1 MTDLWSCRRTTSRQ
15 TSRFSDAPELQS
27 FGEKCG
33 YAEKVP
39 SFFKECLTENLIAKR
54 QSSLTRAISIPPY
67 SGAQDHH
74 EGKFSMPTFTLSGFQ
89 ISRDTNDDV
98 VAINAVSLALVTP
111 ADQTTFSYIIET
123 PATSEDLP
131 IVDIDAA
138 TASVRVSG
146 AGIPGGDASLPNDD
160 ITSLGTITTS
170 TGSHDVLSIEVR
182 DEDGSSEELIFLI
195 GGDPLALP
203 TTVGGFEALE
213 ATITGLSA
221 ASGALA
227 PGAVIDFGTLS
238 DVAVAPDPASVI
250 VGSDDNDD
258 LVGTAGDDY
267 IGTGNATPNGDTVT
281 GSTGND
287 TIDMA
292 GNDGENGFIS
302 LDYRNMAGPLTVDI
316 DGAADTGSVV
326 KGADGTDTLVGVA
339 QPLAAGWTNGGL
351 AIVGTAAGDTF
362 NLAPGDEQWMS
373 VRGGDGIDSY
383 NINGSGLVRMDFRD
397 ATQGIDVNLAT
408 GAIADDGFGNAETIS
423 GATPVFE
430 IYGSDGDDTVVMSDA
445 GDSYRYFGGANTNT
459 GGTDFERVRYDVGQV
474 QRIEAD
480 LSAGQ
485 VNVIADGGTFTD
497 TVSSIE
503 NLRGSGGGD
512 LMIAD
517 GSGVR
522 LEGRAGDD
530 TLVGGLGNDS
540 AVLGSGSNTY
550 VYRGGF
556 DQVSDFDPLTDTLF
570 IDLPGLTQKD
580 VDDAF
585 AAPIPFTDP
594 FGDFFFLVDFGS
606 PSGNLALRGLS
617 EAQIQA
623 IPAQLGDAGVSQ
635 IGNTIGTDGDDELF
649 GTPGDDLITTG
660 DATPNGDFVVG
671 SAGDDTI
678 DMSGMNQS
686 SAFMTMSYQDLGSSI
701 TVDIDG
707 AANTATVDKGALG
720 FDTLVDIENPLIAGF
735 DLGGLGVI
743 GTAQADTFN
752 LAPGTDQWMQ
762 VRGGDGVDTFNIG
775 GDGFV
780 RLDFASTGATV
791 GAQVNL
797 ATGAIANDGFGNG
810 ETVTPGAVWEVRGTD
825 LTDDITGSASNE
837 SFILRGG
844 DDTLDGGG
852 GFARLRYDRSGVG
865 PIIADLGA
873 GTVTGTWDGNG
884 FTHSVSGIAHLRG
897 SNNDDSLAG
906 DTNDNQL
913 EGRGGTDTFI
923 HVGGDDTISD
933 FDAGSE
939 TLIVRVAV
947 LDQTQV
953 DAAIDGASDTADG
966 ALVSF
971 GAGSVLFSGRTA
983 ADLAGAD
990 VQFVDPGSVNLVP
1003 GTDNDDFLE
1012 GTPGDDLI
1020 TTGDA
1025 TPNGDVVV
1033 GSAGD
1038 DTIDMTGMNPNT
1050 AFMGLRYGDLGS
1062 GIDVTING
1070 ATNTGTVDKGALG
1083 TDTLLGVENPMF
1095 AGWTVGGLGLDGTGF
1110 DDTFNVTLDDLQW
1123 MSIRP
1128 GDGVDTFDINASV
1141 GQRLDPN
1148 DDVGALRLDMRF
1160 GDGIDVNLATGEIA
1174 DDGYGN
1180 AEQINGNAPIWEVWG
1195 SGGDDTFVGSDNAE
1209 SYRYSGGNN
1218 DLEGGLGFDRLRY
1231 DSFGVTSVTIDVS
1244 AGTATGTLN
1253 GGGTFTDTSSGFERL
1268 RGSGGNDQITGE
1280 AAVDN
1285 RYEGQGG
1292 TDTFTHLGGND
1303 TISDFDAANETL
1315 IVRVAGLDQ
1324 ATVDTA
1330 IANATDTPGGAQV
1343 SFGFGTVLFSGVA
1356 AADLA
1361 GADVQF
1367 SAPGGANLVP
1377 GTDGNDNLN
1386 GTNGDDLITTGDN
1399 AGGDTGFDFVAGSF
1413 GDDTID
1419 MSGITDGYVGIGY
1432 GGFDRI
1438 DVVIDG
1444 GANTGTIAKVVGGA
1458 AAGTDTLVEVDN
1470 PLFSGWTIGGLSIR
1484 GTGGDDTFDVT
1495 PEGEQWMSLRGGA
1508 GIDSFSINGTGLVRI
1523 DFRDAT
1529 QGIDIDLGNAI
1540 GQIVNDGFG
1549 NTETIA
1555 GTRSVWDIQGSG
1567 FDDTVTGSIADESY
1581 TAFGGNNTLDGGGGF
1596 DRVRYDRDTIA
1607 SVTIDAAAGTATGT
1621 LSAGGT
1627 FSDTIAGFEHLRGSE
1642 GNDQI
1647 IGEALVDNLYEG
1659 QQGTDTFVHLGGD
1672 DTIADFDPLTETLI
1686 VRVAGLDQAAVDA
1699 AVANAANVPAS
1710 SIVSPN
1716 IFTEI
1721 QGGALVDFG
1730 GGNAVTFV
1738 NLTAANLAAADVQ
1751 FVDPDAAKDRKST

>member
-111 ADQTTFSYIIET
+111 ADQTTFSYTIET
-123 PATSEDLP
+123 PSTAEDLP

-146 AGIPGGDASLPNDD
+146 TGIPGGDASLPNDD

-339 QPLAAGWTNGGL
+339 QPLSAGWTNGGL
-351 AIVGTAAGDTF
+351 AIIGTAAGDTF
-362 NLAPGDEQWMS
+362 NVTPEGQQWMS
-373 VRGGDGIDSY
+373 VRGGDGADSY
-383 NINGSGLVRMDFRD
+383 NINGTGLVRLDFRD
-397 ATQGIDVNLAT
+397 GSGVDVNLAT
-408 GAIADDGFGNAETIS
+408 GAIADDGFGNADTITGTNS
-423 GATPVFE
+423 VWE
-430 IYGSDGDDTVVMSDA
+430 VYGSSGNDTVVMSDA
-445 GDSYRYFGGANTNT
+445 GHSYRYSGGANTIT
-459 GGTDFERVRYDVGQV
+459 GGAADDRLRYDVGQV
-474 QRIEAD
+474 QGIEAD
-480 LSAGQ
+480 LGAGE
-485 VNVIADGGTFTD
+485 VNVFTSVGNFTD
-497 TVSSIE
+497 TVTSID
-503 NLRGSGGGD
+503 NLRGSSGGD

-517 GSGVR
+517 DSGVR
-522 LEGRAGDD
+522 LDGRDGDD
-530 TLVGGLGNDS
+530 TFVGGLGNDTFN
-540 AVLGSGSNTY
+540 GGTGSNTF
-550 VYRGGF
+550 VFRGGF
-556 DQVSDFDPLTDTLF
+556 DFIGDFKIGTDSLF
-570 IDLPGLTQKD
+570 IDVPGLTQAD
-580 VDDAF
+580 VDTAM
-585 AAPIPFTDP
+585 ANPIPND
-594 FGDFFFLVDFGS
+594 GRFLVEFS
-606 PSGNLALRGLS
+606 PGNNVTFQGLDSAQISTITATLGDGGLS
-617 EAQIQA
+617 GGANLVE
-623 IPAQLGDAGVSQ
+623 
-635 IGNTIGTDGDDELF
+635 GTDGDDNLVGTADDDLITTGDNPGGDNVIGSAGNDTIDFTGITADPGGFVSIDYSGIGTTIDVQIDGGANTGGVVKTGVGTDSFTNVELPLLAGWTSGGLSILGTSGADSFDVSLAGEQWMSFRPGDGLDTILVGGDPSLVRLDMSDGNGIEVDLSLATGQIIDDGF
-649 GTPGDDLITTG
+649 GNTETIGGSAAIWEVFGSSGNDTFTGSTEGESYRYLGGNNTLDGGLGFDRLRYDTFTVASVSIDAAAGTATGTLSAGGTFTDTISGFERLRGSNGDDQITGEAGVDNRYEGRGGTDTFVHVGGNDTISDFDPSTETLVVRVAGLDQTQVDSAIAAAVPQGADTLVTFGGGTVLFSGVAPGALLGADVQFVAPGGPNLVPGTDGDDFLEGTSGDDLITTG

-678 DMSGMNQS
+678 DMTGMNQS
-686 SAFMTMSYQDLGSSI
+686 SSFMTMSYQDLGSAI

-780 RLDFASTGATV
+780 RLDFAFTDATV
-791 GAQVNL
+791 GAQMNL

-913 EGRGGTDTFI
+913 EGRGGTDTFL

-939 TLIVRVAV
+939 TLIVRVAG

-1038 DTIDMTGMNPNT
+1038 DTIDMTGMNQSS
-1050 AFMGLRYGDLGS
+1050 AFMTMSYQDLGS
-1062 GIDVTING
+1062 SVTVDIDG
-1070 ATNTGTVDKGALG
+1070 AANTATVDKGALG
-1083 TDTLLGVENPMF
+1083 FDTLVDIENPLI
-1095 AGWTVGGLGLDGTGF
+1095 AGF
-1110 DDTFNVTLDDLQW
+1110 DLGGFGVIGTAQADTFSLAPGTNQW
-1123 MSIRP
+1123 MQVRG
-1128 GDGVDTFDINASV
+1128 GDGVDTFTIGGDGV
-1141 GQRLDPN
+1141 VRLDFAFTGAT
-1148 DDVGALRLDMRF
+1148 VGAQM
-1160 GDGIDVNLATGEIA
+1160 NLATG
-1174 DDGYGN
+1174 
-1180 AEQINGNAPIWEVWG
+1180 
-1195 SGGDDTFVGSDNAE
+1195 
-1209 SYRYSGGNN
+1209 
-1218 DLEGGLGFDRLRY
+1218 
-1231 DSFGVTSVTIDVS
+1231 
-1244 AGTATGTLN
+1244 
-1253 GGGTFTDTSSGFERL
+1253 
-1268 RGSGGNDQITGE
+1268 
-1280 AAVDN
+1280 
-1285 RYEGQGG
+1285 
-1292 TDTFTHLGGND
+1292 
-1303 TISDFDAANETL
+1303 
-1315 IVRVAGLDQ
+1315 
-1324 ATVDTA
+1324 A
-1330 IANATDTPGGAQV
+1330 IA
-1343 SFGFGTVLFSGVA
+1343 
-1356 AADLA
+1356 
-1361 GADVQF
+1361 
-1367 SAPGGANLVP
+1367 
-1377 GTDGNDNLN
+1377 
-1386 GTNGDDLITTGDN
+1386 
-1399 AGGDTGFDFVAGSF
+1399 
-1413 GDDTID
+1413 
-1419 MSGITDGYVGIGY
+1419 
-1432 GGFDRI
+1432 
-1438 DVVIDG
+1438 
-1444 GANTGTIAKVVGGA
+1444 
-1458 AAGTDTLVEVDN
+1458 
-1470 PLFSGWTIGGLSIR
+1470 
-1484 GTGGDDTFDVT
+1484 
-1495 PEGEQWMSLRGGA
+1495 
-1508 GIDSFSINGTGLVRI
+1508 
-1523 DFRDAT
+1523 
-1529 QGIDIDLGNAI
+1529 
-1540 GQIVNDGFG
+1540 NDGFG
-1549 NTETIA
+1549 NAE
-1555 GTRSVWDIQGSG
+1555 
-1567 FDDTVTGSIADESY
+1567 TVTPGAVWEVRGTDLTDDITGSASNES
-1581 TAFGGNNTLDGGGGF
+1581 FILRGGDDTLDGGGGF
-1596 DRVRYDRDTIA
+1596 DRLRYDRSGVGPIIA
-1607 SVTIDAAAGTATGT
+1607 DLGAGTVTGT
-1621 LSAGGT
+1621 WDGNGFTHSVSG
-1627 FSDTIAGFEHLRGSE
+1627 IAHLRGSN
-1642 GNDQI
+1642 GDDQI
-1647 IGEALVDNLYEG
+1647 AGEAGVD
-1659 QQGTDTFVHLGGD
+1659 
-1672 DTIADFDPLTETLI
+1672 
-1686 VRVAGLDQAAVDA
+1686 
-1699 AVANAANVPAS
+1699 
-1710 SIVSPN
+1710 
-1716 IFTEI
+1716 
-1721 QGGALVDFG
+1721 
-1730 GGNAVTFV
+1730 
-1738 NLTAANLAAADVQ
+1738 
-1751 FVDPDAAKDRKST
+1751 